1 MRSIR
6 TRAIVL
12 RRTNYGEADRV
23 LQMITPNGT
32 LSVIAKGDRKDK
44 SKLAGAIELF
54 GISEIVVADGKSDI
68 KTLTSAKLVH
78 FYNHIMED
86 YDRMQFAYVAIK
98 LISNASEM
106 VAEPEWYDVL
116 SETLMGL
123 DARSIPLDIVE
134 TWFYLHYS
142 SLLGHDLS
150 LDRDVNDEKITAE
163 KEYTYDMNE
172 RGLRVVP
179 DGELN
184 SDHVKLLKIINTRS
198 IKVISQIGGISQI
211 ASNCLRVARQHAAI

>member
-23 LQMITPNGT
+23 LQMITPNGKI
-32 LSVIAKGDRKDK
+32 SIIAKGARKEK

-150 LDRDVNDEKITAE
+150 LDRDVNNEKITAE
-163 KEYTYDMNE
+163 KKYTYDMNE
-172 RGLRVVP
+172 RGLRVVA

-211 ASNCLRVARQHAAI
+211 ASDCLRVARQHAAI